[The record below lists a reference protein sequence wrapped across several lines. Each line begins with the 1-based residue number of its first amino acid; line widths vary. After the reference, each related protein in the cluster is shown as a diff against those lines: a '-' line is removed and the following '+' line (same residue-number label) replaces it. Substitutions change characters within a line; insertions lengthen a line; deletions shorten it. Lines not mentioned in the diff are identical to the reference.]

1 MWELCCHTLYPQNK
15 ASFPPPSLWK
25 TNRGH
30 CQNSG
35 WGGKGCETLGN
46 ESPKYLVLLPGLSG
60 SAPGELITKRKV
72 SRGRVGN
79 AANKTPHFCFCR
91 HFVMHVINL
100 HCGRHCHDSKWHQG
114 WVVLA
119 LGLRT
124 ASWSSVLTSRNKF
137 QTRVH
142 HLLSP
147 AEHKTD
153 GRRTGRLKAPGR
165 AVTGGR
171 GSVRGTFRRAIPGE
185 LGGSLAWWRFFPPP
199 FFFFT
204 IQKGLWDYS
213 LPPFH
218 QCFFEMA
225 ALAIH

>member
-1 MWELCCHTLYPQNK
+1 MGQPQG
-15 ASFPPPSLWK
+15 SW
-25 TNRGH
+25 
-30 CQNSG
+30 
-35 WGGKGCETLGN
+35 
-46 ESPKYLVLLPGLSG
+46 SPK
-60 SAPGELITKRKV
+60 EKF

-124 ASWSSVLTSRNKF
+124 ASWSGVLTSRNKF

-147 AEHKTD
+147 AEHETD
-153 GRRTGRLKAPGR
+153 GRRTGRLKGPGR
-165 AVTGGR
+165 AVTAGR

-199 FFFFT
+199 FFFFFSLFRRVFET
-204 IQKGLWDYS
+204 IVYHHSTSVS
-213 LPPFH
+213 LRWLH
-218 QCFFEMA
+218 
-225 ALAIH
+225 